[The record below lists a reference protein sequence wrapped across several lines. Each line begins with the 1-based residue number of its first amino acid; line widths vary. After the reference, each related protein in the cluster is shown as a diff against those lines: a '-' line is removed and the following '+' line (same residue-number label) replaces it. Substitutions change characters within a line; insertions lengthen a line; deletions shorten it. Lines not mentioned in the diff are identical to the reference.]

1 MSESY
6 DPPTSA
12 TPSMPRQQASVPNP
26 DPTQRTV
33 EQVQRDIAAVR
44 QVVEASIKGNREV
57 LETRLSGMDKAIE
70 LLQTATDRLPD
81 KIRDSVQQLKE
92 LHDEK
97 FNSVSS
103 QLKAAMDGIE
113 KQFTERDKRTEQ
125 LSLADKTA
133 IAAALQAQKEAA
145 GAQNDSNTTA
155 NSKMEANF
163 ATLISQTQQ
172 LLQEVR
178 RSTDDKIV
186 ALGDRL
192 TKGET
197 TIATSHESR
206 SDNRQSVIAWVAVGG
221 LVFAVISGFVGFN
234 LSHFVISQP
243 TVQSPIVSYSPP
255 PPGFR
260 LVPEIPPS
268 SLGRVP

>member
-1 MSESY
+1 MSEAIDY
-6 DPPTSA
+6 PA
-12 TPSMPRQQASVPNP
+12 QPRPDLPHQIGSVPNP

-33 EQVQRDIAAVR
+33 EQLQRDIGATRQILEAA
-44 QVVEASIKGNREV
+44 IKGSKEV
-57 LETRLSGMDKAIE
+57 FETRLSGMDKAIE

-81 KIRDSVQQLKE
+81 KIKDAVGQLQQ
-92 LHDEK
+92 LHDER
-97 FNSVSS
+97 FHSVNN
-103 QLKAAMDGIE
+103 QLAAAMEGIE

-197 TIATSHESR
+197 TIATVRETKT
-206 SDNRQSVIAWVAVGG
+206 DTRQGTLAWVAVGG
-221 LVFAVISGFVGFN
+221 LVFAVISGLVGFN
-234 LSHFVISQP
+234 LSHFVIAAAPAPAPAPFVSFQP
-243 TVQSPIVSYSPP
+243 PA
-255 PPGFR
+255 GFR
-260 LVPEIPPS
+260 LVPEVPPA
-268 SLGRVP
+268 PHQ